1 MATLKEIYDELDR
14 IQDDIK
20 EYIEDSD
27 GGNLS
32 SDLTRDVENPLEMLL
47 VALETIIDDK
57 EAGIYEEHGEDDFY
71 GEDEDF

>member
-57 EAGIYEEHGEDDFY
+57 EAGIYEEQGEDDFY